1 MLPLPLPL
9 PLPNPYPY
17 PYQVALT
24 NMELLRLLPWREGP
38 TLYDGLPDKRLML
51 RVWLQVMLLEDV
63 PQFTIQ
69 VSLCP
74 SLNIRLP
81 LPLHLTPTPPN
92 FYIPIRPPIPI
103 PLYPYL

>member
-1 MLPLPLPL
+1 MHYPY
-9 PLPNPYPY
+9 PYPY

-24 NMELLRLLPWREGP
+24 NMELLRLLPWRKDP
-38 TLYDGLPDKRLML
+38 TMYDGLPDRRLML

-81 LPLHLTPTPPN
+81 LPLPLPLLTSV
-92 FYIPIRPPIPI
+92 
-103 PLYPYL
+103 YPYVHRFLFPYTPRLYL

>member
-1 MLPLPLPL
+1 
-9 PLPNPYPY
+9 
-17 PYQVALT
+17 
-24 NMELLRLLPWREGP
+24 MELLRLLPWRKGP

-81 LPLHLTPTPPN
+81 LPLPLPLLTSVYPYVHRFLFPYTPTSDPK
-92 FYIPIRPPIPI
+92 
-103 PLYPYL
+103 

>member
-1 MLPLPLPL
+1 MHYPY
-9 PLPNPYPY
+9 PYPY

-24 NMELLRLLPWREGP
+24 NMELLRLLPWRKGP

-74 SLNIRLP
+74 SLYKP
-81 LPLHLTPTPPN
+81 LP
-92 FYIPIRPPIPI
+92 YISPS
-103 PLYPYL
+103 LYIAQAYISPSLYI